1 MVPATAISQAIR
13 GSATFPGGQTWAF
26 LCDAIGTAVA
36 TWAVVSGNIV
46 VQGVTQGVIGS
57 GVVTGVLQIV
67 GPPSLVATQ
76 MTFGGLAG
84 VTTPQVGAAIGSG
97 LVTSLSGA
105 TPYQGVS
112 LGVGMGTDLS
122 VVASVNPVTLAVA
135 LRLAHSSLTGALGG
149 SGAILPAFY
158 TGIAQGIAALIQTGV
173 TLGTGVV
180 APSGPLGPGSSVG
193 TSLSIVT
200 Q

>member
-1 MVPATAISQAIR
+1 MVPATVIAQAIR

-36 TWAVVSGNIV
+36 TWAVVPGNIV

-57 GVVTGVLQIV
+57 GVVTGVLQIL
-67 GPPSLVATQ
+67 GPPSIVATQ
-76 MTFGGLAG
+76 MTFGGLVG
-84 VTTPQVGAAIGSG
+84 VTTPQVGTAIGLG

-105 TPYQGVS
+105 LPYQGVS
-112 LGVGMGTDLS
+112 LGVGLGTDLS
-122 VVASVNPVTLAVA
+122 VVTVSNPATLAVA

-149 SGAILPAFY
+149 AGAILPAFY
-158 TGIAQGIAALIQTGV
+158 TGIALGIAQLVQTGV

-180 APSGPLGPGSSVG
+180 APSGPLGPGSGVG
-193 TSLSIVT
+193 TSLSAVV
-200 Q
+200 